1 MDVECEMPYLIIRTD
16 VRNVPE
22 KINEGRFRDERNAPE
37 TRRQTAKADNFD
49 AAMRMARALA
59 SCGQVR
65 TGRQRVKVIR
75 VGY

>member
-1 MDVECEMPYLIIRTD
+1 MTYLIIRTD
-16 VRNVPE
+16 VRDVPE
-22 KINEGRFRDERNAPE
+22 RINDGGRFRDERSAPE
-37 TRRQTAKADNFD
+37 TRRQMAKAENFD

-75 VGY
+75 IG